1 VASSVDHILRVGV
14 TGGIGS
20 GKSLVCSFF
29 SRLGVPVLSADN
41 IAKDLIRNDASVRR
55 ALVAIL
61 GRGAYRPDGDV
72 DRQYVAGKIFSDS
85 ALQRRVNALVHP
97 RVEARVEK
105 QFLKL
110 QAAGEKIGIVEA
122 ALIYEAGFEK
132 HLDCVVVVDALE
144 SKRIQRVVNR
154 DKTTSEAVRRRM
166 RAQLPGRSKV
176 RKADYV
182 IRNSG
187 SIGDLKASVRFLL
200 TILQHSAEET

>member
-29 SRLGVPVLSADN
+29 ARLGVPVLSADD
-41 IAKDLIRNDASVRR
+41 IAKDLLQNDVSARR
-55 ALVAIL
+55 ALADIL
-61 GRGAYRPDGDV
+61 GRGAYRPDGEL
-72 DRQYVAGKIFSDS
+72 DRHYVAGKIFSDS

-110 QAAGEKIGIVEA
+110 QRAGEKIGIVEA

-166 RAQLPGRSKV
+166 RAQFPARAKV
-176 RKADYV
+176 NKADYV
-182 IRNSG
+182 LRNSG
-187 SIGDLKASVRFLL
+187 SIGDLKTSVRFLH
-200 TILQHSAEET
+200 TILQHIANNK